1 MGVALRRRSFFL
13 AGVAIAIQ
21 TLCPNAIGELP
32 ADAPRWLRL
41 VQYLIAVAI
50 FCCFGAIASWIA
62 FGPGERQFS
71 GTIMTGNATIDAAIG
86 RTAFGVGAVIIW
98 LCTAA
103 VIASGIR
110 RVFDQGTTRTG

>member
-1 MGVALRRRSFFL
+1 
-13 AGVAIAIQ
+13 
-21 TLCPNAIGELP
+21 
-32 ADAPRWLRL
+32 
-41 VQYLIAVAI
+41 
-50 FCCFGAIASWIA
+50 
-62 FGPGERQFS
+62 
-71 GTIMTGNATIDAAIG
+71 MTGNATIDAAIG